1 MKKKLLCLFLSL
13 SLAGIFSGCGD
24 DLFKIQGKVYDNPSA
39 TDENSVTTN
48 ENGYQTY
55 SKKISIDKKPEI
67 TNISV
72 AAECSGNIKDE
83 CYIGANYPANAI
95 VEQTVGIIGSPVEIS
110 ANDTVKNIT
119 LTLTYNEDYLRG
131 VPERNIFPMY
141 VDYYNS
147 IWQIIE
153 DFELDTDK
161 NTVSFPAK
169 NEADYLLLDIYQ
181 YGTAMGMEVSKYAYE
196 NDITLYKSDWE
207 RERDTGDIMNLADKK
222 WAVGNAPTFRVS
234 TPQQLASV
242 VYYVN
247 AVNEQP
253 IEVYLEKDLDLSQYD
268 WKPMGW
274 NTTYGANLIFHGQN
288 HTINGLNINC
298 HDIQDVGFTG
308 YTRNIIMDN
317 ANFTNV
323 NITGWRYVGGFS
335 GECYGAKKFTN
346 VSLSGTIYG
355 DDENT
360 GGFIGSGGSGICTDC
375 TLDVTVNDKPCRYFS
390 YADKFAVENIDETAF
405 TLSVNEKNRVQRTKN
420 EKYNHVNWV
429 ICDGDKP
436 LLKRA
441 AETETEIKDSVWEY
455 LKAEKGKTYTI
466 YMESYKN
473 NPDGT
478 SGYTRVSNILQYI
491 YN

>member
-1 MKKKLLCLFLSL
+1 MKKKLFCLFLCL
-13 SLAGIFSGCGD
+13 SLAGIFSGCGE
-24 DLFKIQGKVYDNPSA
+24 DLFKIQGKVYDSPPA
-39 TDENSVTTN
+39 TDENSVTTD
-48 ENGYQTY
+48 ENGYQIY
-55 SKKISIDKKPEI
+55 SKKISIDEKPEI

-72 AAECSGNIKDE
+72 AAECTGNLKDE

-119 LTLTYNEDYLRG
+119 LTLTYNEDT
-131 VPERNIFPMY
+131 F

-169 NEADYLLLDIYQ
+169 NKADYLLLDIYQ

-234 TPQQLASV
+234 TPEQLASV

-323 NITGWRYVGGFS
+323 NITGLRYVGGFS

-355 DDENT
+355 DDEDT
-360 GGFIGSGGSGICTDC
+360 GGFIGSGSGGIYTDC

-390 YADKFAVENIDETAF
+390 YADKFFMENIDETAF

-420 EKYNHVNWV
+420 EKYNRIDWV
-429 ICDGDKP
+429 IYDGDTH
-436 LLKRA
+436 LMSRG
-441 AETETEIKDSVWEY
+441 AENETEIPDSLWEY
-455 LKAEKGKTYTI
+455 LKAQKGKTYTI
-466 YMESYKN
+466 YMEAYKIN
-473 NPDGT
+473 SDGT

-491 YN
+491 Y

>member
-1 MKKKLLCLFLSL
+1 MKKKFLCLFLCL
-13 SLAGIFSGCGD
+13 SLAGVFSGCGE

-39 TDENSVTTN
+39 TYEDSITTD

-55 SKKISIDKKPEI
+55 SKKISIDQKPEI

-72 AAECSGNIKDE
+72 TAECSGNIKDE
-83 CYIGANYPANAI
+83 CDIRANYPANAI

-110 ANDTVKNIT
+110 ADDTVKNIT

-131 VPERNIFPMY
+131 VPEKNIFPMY

-161 NTVSFPAK
+161 NTISFPAK
-169 NEADYLLLDIYQ
+169 NEAIYLLLDIYQ
-181 YGTAMGMEVSKYAYE
+181 YGTAMGMEVSKYAY
-196 NDITLYKSDWE
+196 
-207 RERDTGDIMNLADKK
+207 
-222 WAVGNAPTFRVS
+222 
-234 TPQQLASV
+234 ASV

-253 IEVYLEKDLDLSQYD
+253 IEVYLENDLDLSQYD

-298 HDIQDVGFTG
+298 HGIQDVGFTG
-308 YTRNIIMDN
+308 YARNIIMDN
-317 ANFTNV
+317 VNFTNA

-355 DDENT
+355 NDEDT
-360 GGFIGSGGSGICTDC
+360 GGFIGSGGSGICTNC

-390 YADKFAVENIDETAF
+390 YDDKFFMENIDETAF

-420 EKYNHVNWV
+420 EKYNRIDWA
-429 ICDGDKP
+429 IYDGNKP
-436 LLKRA
+436 LLKRG

-466 YMESYKN
+466 YMEAYKIN
-473 NPDGT
+473 SDGT
-478 SGYTRVSNILQYI
+478 SGYTRVSNILEYI
-491 YN
+491 Y

>member
-110 ANDTVKNIT
+110 AN
-119 LTLTYNEDYLRG
+119 G
-131 VPERNIFPMY
+131 
-141 VDYYNS
+141 

-375 TLDVTVNDKPCRYFS
+375 TLDVTVNDNFS

-420 EKYNHVNWV
+420 EKYKHIYWV
-429 ICDGDKP
+429 IYDGDKP

-466 YMESYKN
+466 YMEQY
-473 NPDGT
+473 PPIHIQLAI
-478 SGYTRVSNILQYI
+478 VSK
-491 YN
+491 

>member
-1 MKKKLLCLFLSL
+1 MKKKLFCLFLCL
-13 SLAGIFSGCGD
+13 SLARIFSGCGE

-72 AAECSGNIKDE
+72 AAECTGNLKDE

-119 LTLTYNEDYLRG
+119 LTLTYNEDTLRG
-131 VPERNIFPMY
+131 VPEKNIFPMY

-169 NEADYLLLDIYQ
+169 NKADYLLLDIYQ

-222 WAVGNAPTFRVS
+222 WAVQNAPTYHIS
-234 TPQQLASV
+234 TPEQLASV

-247 AVNEQP
+247 AINEQP
-253 IEVYLEKDLDLSQYD
+253 VEIYLENDLDLSKYE

-274 NTTYGANLIFHGQN
+274 DNTYATNLTFHGQN
-288 HTINGLNINC
+288 HTVNGLNINC
-298 HDIQDVGFTG
+298 HNEQEVGFTG
-308 YTRNIIMDN
+308 YAWSIIMDN
-317 ANFTNV
+317 VSFTNV
-323 NITGWRYVGGFS
+323 NITGWRCVGGFS
-335 GECYGAKKFTN
+335 GECYGTKKFTN

-355 DDENT
+355 DDEDT
-360 GGFIGSGGSGICTDC
+360 GGFIGRGSDGIYTDC

-390 YADKFAVENIDETAF
+390 YTEKFFAENTDKTAF
-405 TLSVNEKNRVQRTKN
+405 TLSVNENNRVQRTEN
-420 EKYNHVNWV
+420 DKYDRIDWV
-429 ICDGDKP
+429 IYDGDTH
-436 LLKRA
+436 LMSRG
-441 AETETEIKDSVWEY
+441 AENETEIPTSLWEY

-466 YMESYKN
+466 YMRAYKRN
-473 NPDGT
+473 SDGT

-491 YN
+491 Y